1 MPKEKQNSGE
11 GDPLSWKM
19 SLVSYLIIMLFAV
32 FTPSLSTRNP
42 NSETKENNIETS
54 VQLSTEERMKARLEE
69 LGIAEGVFFT

>member
-19 SLVSYLIIMLFAV
+19 SLVSYLIIMLCAV
-32 FTPSLSTRNP
+32 FNSTLSTTNP

-69 LGIAEGVFFT
+69 LGIPEGVFFT